1 MDERT
6 KYFLASVDAIKQADT
21 RLTDRII
28 VRMVE
33 RPLNYLIDLRHE
45 RQIVD
50 DKTYNLWFNKI
61 LPELKWRIEQYNQLD
76 DEALLQECK
85 TLWKNHRQKIIDA
98 LQLKVATIRNRFIQ
112 KKRNDLLTIYDIGH
126 NIPLYPKGQ
135 RKLANKPLIVQEIQK
150 HVADLKQYGVFA
162 IHIQKI
168 LKKPNIFYNIG
179 ELGQDKL
186 TRQRALKLKQLDNQL
201 VEIIKIAENVDAN
214 WSTLRNARKQYH
226 IQRDEE
232 QEYFKRIKKES
243 TYLDGSGDKKKAI
256 KNQKGMIICILWMR
270 ELNKIN

>member
-1 MDERT
+1 M
-6 KYFLASVDAIKQADT
+6 
-21 RLTDRII
+21 
-28 VRMVE
+28 
-33 RPLNYLIDLRHE
+33 
-45 RQIVD
+45 
-50 DKTYNLWFNKI
+50 
-61 LPELKWRIEQYNQLD
+61 
-76 DEALLQECK
+76 
-85 TLWKNHRQKIIDA
+85 
-98 LQLKVATIRNRFIQ
+98 
-112 KKRNDLLTIYDIGH
+112 IYDIGH
-126 NIPLYPKGQ
+126 NIPLYSKGQ
-135 RKLANKPLIVQEIQK
+135 RNLNNKSLIVQEIQK
-150 HVADLKQYGVFA
+150 YVVGLKQYGVFA

-168 LKKPNIFYNIG
+168 FKKPNIFYNIG